1 MFLHLPLFMRGRAC
15 ALVCLLLFCTIPST
29 TAVPEED
36 TNFQPSHTGV
46 DFPVGYVDFDQQPG
60 TFQQD
65 HRLVYPALS
74 SGEDA
79 EMAGNGPFPWVLLL
93 IDDNETPDNYM
104 LLSTR
109 IAERGTMVYIHPE
122 LDGNDIPTWGAF
134 IQIFLD
140 VQTWMSEANQTNDI
154 VLGMFGAVDE
164 PHWGLVGHGYGA
176 VQATNAYITWDNLVA
191 DESLQPPRAL
201 VGLAMRV
208 DSVQE
213 PTIHSGAVPNIAL
226 YVTGSADEVAPAT
239 ENVIPVLENVD
250 GLAWQILH
258 SLGANH
264 YQYQDTTSFLE
275 AVSYTHLTLPTKA

>member
-109 IAERGTMVYIHPE
+109 IAERGTICLLYTSPSPR
-122 LDGNDIPTWGAF
+122 DR
-134 IQIFLD
+134 
-140 VQTWMSEANQTNDI
+140 
-154 VLGMFGAVDE
+154 
-164 PHWGLVGHGYGA
+164 
-176 VQATNAYITWDNLVA
+176 
-191 DESLQPPRAL
+191 SLSRMP
-201 VGLAMRV
+201 
-208 DSVQE
+208 S
-213 PTIHSGAVPNIAL
+213 
-226 YVTGSADEVAPAT
+226 SA
-239 ENVIPVLENVD
+239 
-250 GLAWQILH
+250 
-258 SLGANH
+258 
-264 YQYQDTTSFLE
+264 
-275 AVSYTHLTLPTKA
+275 